1 MANLKK
7 EVLIVNSDTA
17 ASSAFEAAK
26 FGFVENGSS
35 FSALDSGAIDLS
47 GGEEDV
53 SLFFGSKLVG
63 PISEGDVKKTTVIAY
78 SAGTAQVSKALVA
91 LESDNS
97 AYVKIINTTKG
108 TMNLPV
114 MTFEAVGAASAEAA
128 ADAIKALMDV
138 EFAKP
143 HSPFFG
149 FSAADVGSDAGINIT
164 APKDSHFRLAMNDAG
179 TITYT
184 TAAVPSFGTEAK
196 VKVSEEEGF
205 VADGVYGLAGSAA
218 TIKKPASVVSGNYDL
233 LVIEGTKEYASK
245 AVGNAKAYEDFCLY
259 VWVKDGNSTITP
271 AAIQT
276 EVDKLKA

>member
-7 EVLIVNSDTA
+7 EVLIVNSNDI

-26 FGFVENGSS
+26 FGFVENGSD
-35 FSALDSGAIDLS
+35 FSALDSGALDLS
-47 GGEEDV
+47 GGEADV
-53 SLFFGSKLVG
+53 SLFYGSKLVG
-63 PISEGDVKKTTVIAY
+63 PISEGDVKSTAILAY
-78 SAGTAQVSKALVA
+78 SSGTAQVSKALVV

-114 MTFEAVGAASAEAA
+114 KTFEAVGAANAEAA

-138 EFAKP
+138 EFAKAD
-143 HSPFFG
+143 SPFFG

-164 APKDSHFRLAMNDAG
+164 APIDSHFRLAMNDASS
-179 TITYT
+179 ITYT
-184 TAAVPSFGTEAK
+184 TAAVPSQGTEAK
-196 VKVSEEEGF
+196 VKAVEEEGF
-205 VADGVYGLAGSAA
+205 IADGVYGLAGSAA
-218 TIKKPASVVSGNYDL
+218 TLKKPASVVSGNYDL

-245 AVGNAKAYEDFCLY
+245 AVGNAKAYEDFCIY
-259 VWVKDGNSTITP
+259 VYVADNNSTVTP
-271 AAIQT
+271 ASIKT